1 MAMLR
6 AKSEANPERA
16 MNKYLIA
23 SLSAAAIVV
32 STGSHAGRHTAT
44 FTDRARVIDVEP
56 IVRTVRIELP
66 RRECW
71 DEQVPRSA
79 RYDHSHNPGG
89 MIVGGLIGGLV
100 GHSLG
105 RRVNKGRGRYAATA
119 AGTLIGAAVGH
130 SATGHQH
137 AEPAEPGYV
146 ERCRTQ
152 VDYTTEERVDGY
164 WVTYR
169 YQGEEFRTRMAHDP
183 GESLRVHVR
192 VVPLTD

>member
-1 MAMLR
+1 MLQ
-6 AKSEANPERA
+6 AKSDTYLERA

-32 STGSHAGRHTAT
+32 STGSHAGRHAST
-44 FTDRARVIDVEP
+44 FTDRARVVDVQP
-56 IVRTVRIELP
+56 IVRTVRIEHP

-71 DEQVPRSA
+71 DEEVPRSA
-79 RYDHSHNPGG
+79 RHRHDHNPGG
-89 MIVGGLIGGLV
+89 MIVGGLIGGVV

-105 RRVNKGRGRYAATA
+105 RRINKGRGRYAATA

-137 AEPAEPGYV
+137 SDNAEPGYR
-146 ERCRTQ
+146 ERCRTH

-169 YQGEEFRTRMAHDP
+169 YHGEEFRTRMAHDP
-183 GESLRVHVR
+183 GETLRVHVR
-192 VVPLTD
+192 VVPLTE